1 MLWKKVIKC
10 DDVQTYVSNT
20 GVKWTFIIELAPWM
34 GGFYERLVSLVKRTL
49 RKTID
54 RKLLTCIQLQTV
66 LKEVEATVNA
76 WPLVYLC
83 DDIDSTITL
92 TPGLF

>member
-10 DDVQTYVSNT
+10 DDVQTYVSNP

-34 GGFYERLVSLVKRTL
+34 GGFYERLVSLVKKTL

-76 WPLVYLC
+76 WPLVYLY

-92 TPGLF
+92 TPGHF